1 MWCSS
6 MIDVGKVAFGA
17 TLAGF
22 GVWWLLRKKPEQPKP
37 AVAANS
43 FP

>member
-1 MWCSS
+1 

-22 GVWWLLRKKPEQPKP
+22 GVWWLLRKKPDPKP